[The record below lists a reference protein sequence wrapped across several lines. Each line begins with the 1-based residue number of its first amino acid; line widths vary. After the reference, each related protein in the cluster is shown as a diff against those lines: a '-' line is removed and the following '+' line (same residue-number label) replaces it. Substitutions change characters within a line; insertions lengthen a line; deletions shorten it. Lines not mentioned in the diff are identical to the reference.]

1 MAVINTGLLTRD
13 ARSEFLNRFAISEG
27 ATFYNDVA
35 TRIASTKDQENYKWL
50 GSVPRMRQWGTGRQ
64 AKGLRSESYDVAN
77 LKYEATL
84 EVDKDELSDDQT
96 GQIRIRIQELAVAAA
111 THKDYLISQL
121 LVYGA
126 TAGYLAYDGLTF
138 FNDAHVSGSS
148 GNQDNDRTS
157 DITDTAAP
165 TLAELQVAL
174 IDAVTTMMAF
184 KDDQGQPMLG
194 MNTGGLVVVC
204 PWNHYYRFLEVI
216 NTSMILGTNNVLSG
230 IARVIGC
237 PWLTTTTTWYLL
249 KTDGIIRPFIFQ
261 DREPITFGA
270 LAEGSEEEFRREKYL
285 YGVVARY
292 RMTYGYWQY
301 AIRHVFT

>member
-27 ATFYNDVA
+27 TTFYGDVS

-64 AKGLRSESYDVAN
+64 AKGLRSESYDVSN

-111 THKDYLISQL
+111 THKDYAIAQL
-121 LVYGA
+121 LING
-126 TAGYLAYDGLTF
+126 TTTGFNSYDGVTF
-138 FNDAHVSGSS
+138 FNAAHVSGAS
-148 GNQDNDRTS
+148 GSQDNDLAPLATS
-157 DITDTAAP
+157 TSAP
-165 TLAELQVAL
+165 TLVEAQLGIQQA
-174 IDAVTTMMAF
+174 IAAMMAF
-184 KDDQGQPMLG
+184 TDDQGQPMLG
-194 MNTGGLVVVC
+194 MNMGGLVILC
-204 PWNHYYRFLEVI
+204 PWNLYWRFVEALSPV
-216 NTSMILGTNNVLSG
+216 NILGTDNTMKSLC
-230 IARVIGC
+230 RVIGC
-237 PWLTTTTTWYLL
+237 PWLTTGTTWYLL

-261 DREPITFGA
+261 DREPITFAA

-292 RMTYGYWQY
+292 RMTFGYWQY
-301 AIRHVFT
+301 AIRNVWT